1 MAQSGTPPPQAIH
14 HELRTAE
21 NSAGYLLATL
31 AELHKANPSLKLL
44 DVGAGSGTISATLAK
59 AIQPDGHVT
68 ATDIKADILPR
79 AKAVADMAGVTNIDY
94 QQADVLGGLPF
105 EDSTFDVTHCHQ
117 VLAHL
122 ARPADAIREMLR
134 VTKPGG
140 IVAARE
146 GDLETEC
153 VWPDLPGLARFHTLT
168 ASFIRMAGGSPK
180 AGRQLLSW
188 ALQAGV
194 RREQVT
200 PGLGSW
206 CYSEPEERKVWGKC
220 VVVAAAADMFPLFS
234 CEVLAMRLT
243 LADLKDSVAQGMVDA
258 LSKGRLRSV
267 GLSSKLATEDD
278 LQEMVAAWE
287 EWASADGAIL
297 GMLHGEILI
306 RKA

>member
-21 NSAGYLLATL
+21 NSAGYLLPKL

-59 AIQPDGHVT
+59 AIQPGGQVT
-68 ATDIKADILPR
+68 AIDIKADILPR

-94 QQADVLGGLPF
+94 QQADVLGRLPF

-122 ARPADAIREMLR
+122 PRPADAIREMVR

-140 IVAARE
+140 IIAARE

-153 VWPDLPGLARFHTLT
+153 VWPDLPGMAKFHTLT
-168 ASFIRMAGGSPK
+168 AAFIRMAGGSPK

-194 RREQVT
+194 RREHVT

-206 CYSEPEERKVWGKC
+206 CYSDPEERKIWGKW
-220 VVVAAAADMFPLFS
+220 VVLLLLLTFSPSSLVEYFDAAD
-234 CEVLAMRLT
+234 C
-243 LADLKDSVAQGMVDA
+243 G
-258 LSKGRLRSV
+258 
-267 GLSSKLATEDD
+267 
-278 LQEMVAAWE
+278 
-287 EWASADGAIL
+287 
-297 GMLHGEILI
+297 
-306 RKA
+306 

>member
-1 MAQSGTPPPQAIH
+1 MAHSGTPPPQAVH

-21 NSAGYLLATL
+21 NSAGYLLPTL
-31 AELHKANPSLKLL
+31 AELHKANPRLRLL

-79 AKAVADMAGVTNIDY
+79 AKAVADLAGITNIDY
-94 QQADVLGGLPF
+94 QEADVLSRLPF

-122 ARPADAIREMLR
+122 PRPADAIREMLR

-153 VWPDLPGLARFHTLT
+153 VWPDLPGLAKFHTL
-168 ASFIRMAGGSPK
+168 AAAAISMAGGSSK

-194 RREQVT
+194 SRDQVT

-206 CYSEPEERKVWGKC
+206 CYSEPQERKVWGEL
-220 VVVAAAADMFPLFS
+220 VPLFTCFPS
-234 CEVLAMRLT
+234 SLLNT
-243 LADLKDSVAQGMVDA
+243 ADLKDSAAQGMVDA
-258 LSKGRLRSV
+258 LQKGRLRSV

-278 LQEMVAAWE
+278 LQEMAAAWE

-297 GMLHGEILI
+297 GMMQGEILV
-306 RKA
+306 RKV

>member
-1 MAQSGTPPPQAIH
+1 MADSETPPPQSVH

-21 NSAGYLLATL
+21 NSAKYLLPKL

-59 AIQPDGHVT
+59 AIQPDGQVT
-68 ATDIKADILPR
+68 AVDIKADILPR

-94 QQADVLGGLPF
+94 QQADVLSGLPF

-122 ARPADAIREMLR
+122 PRPADAIREMVR

-140 IVAARE
+140 IIAARE

-153 VWPDLPGLARFHTLT
+153 VWPDLPGLAKFHAL
-168 ASFIRMAGGSPK
+168 AAAFIRMGGGSPR

-194 RREQVT
+194 PREQVT

-206 CYSEPEERKVWGKC
+206 CYSEPEERKVW
-220 VVVAAAADMFPLFS
+220 
-234 CEVLAMRLT
+234 
-243 LADLKDSVAQGMVDA
+243 AQGMVDA
-258 LSKGRLRSV
+258 LSKGRLRGI
-267 GLSSKLATEDD
+267 GLSSKLATEED

-287 EWASADGAIL
+287 EWATADDAIL

-306 RKA
+306 RKT

>member
-1 MAQSGTPPPQAIH
+1 MAHSGTPPPQAVH

-21 NSAGYLLATL
+21 NSAGYLLPTL
-31 AELHKANPSLKLL
+31 AELHKANPRLRLL

-59 AIQPDGHVT
+59 AIQPDGHVI
-68 ATDIKADILPR
+68 ATDIEADILPR
-79 AKAVADMAGVTNIDY
+79 AKAVADLAGITNIDY
-94 QQADVLGGLPF
+94 QEADVLSRLPF

-122 ARPADAIREMLR
+122 PRPADAIREMLR

-153 VWPDLPGLARFHTLT
+153 VWPDLPGLAKFHTL
-168 ASFIRMAGGSPK
+168 AAAVISMAGGSPK

-194 RREQVT
+194 SRDQVT

-206 CYSEPEERKVWGKC
+206 CYSEPQERKVW
-220 VVVAAAADMFPLFS
+220 
-234 CEVLAMRLT
+234 
-243 LADLKDSVAQGMVDA
+243 AQGMVDA
-258 LSKGRLRSV
+258 LQKGRLRSI

-297 GMLHGEILI
+297 GMMQGEILV
-306 RKA
+306 RKV

>member
-44 DVGAGSGTISATLAK
+44 DVGAGSGTISATLAQ
-59 AIQPDGHVT
+59 AIQPGGHVT
-68 ATDIKADILPR
+68 ATDIKADVLPR
-79 AKAVADMAGVTNIDY
+79 ARAVADMAGVTNIDY

-122 ARPADAIREMLR
+122 ARPADVIREMVR

-140 IVAARE
+140 IIAARE
-146 GDLETEC
+146 GDLETKC
-153 VWPDLPGLARFHTLT
+153 VWPDLPGLAKFHTLA

-200 PGLGSW
+200 PGLGTW
-206 CYSEPEERKVWGKC
+206 CYSEPEERKVW
-220 VVVAAAADMFPLFS
+220 
-234 CEVLAMRLT
+234 
-243 LADLKDSVAQGMVDA
+243 AQGMVDA
-258 LSKGRLRSV
+258 LSKGRLRSI

-297 GMLHGEILI
+297 GILQGEILI
-306 RKA
+306 RKV